1 MISNFR
7 IFTGILSGYVG
18 LWLLYNMIKH
28 YIVHHFDIRTLLKI
42 VIERPLYIRILNTI
56 FYPINEVMNY
66 FTIKQILEEEAM
78 EDLEMIFDDDEED
91 YYEE

>member
-7 IFTGILSGYVG
+7 IFTGILSAYVG
-18 LWLLYNMIKH
+18 CGLLYDT
-28 YIVHHFDIRTLLKI
+28 IVSHIINNSDIRTLLRLTI
-42 VIERPLYIRILNTI
+42 DPPLWIRIFNLIFLPIRKVMSYIRLQSILT
-56 FYPINEVMNY
+56 
-66 FTIKQILEEEAM
+66 EEKL

>member
-1 MISNFR
+1 MVSNFR

-18 LWLLYNMIKH
+18 LGLLYNMIIH
-28 YIVHHFDIRTLLKI
+28 YLVGHLDLRTSLKL

>member
-1 MISNFR
+1 MVSNFR

-18 LWLLYNMIKH
+18 MGLLFDTVISHIINNS
-28 YIVHHFDIRTLLKI
+28 DIRTLLRLTI
-42 VIERPLYIRILNTI
+42 DPPLWIRIFNLIFLPIRRVMSYIRLQSILT
-56 FYPINEVMNY
+56 
-66 FTIKQILEEEAM
+66 EEKL

>member
-1 MISNFR
+1 M
-7 IFTGILSGYVG
+7 VVV
-18 LWLLYNMIKH
+18 LLI
-28 YIVHHFDIRTLLKI
+28 LLKI